1 MAIHTDCIVK
11 PRPLPSGEVALRS
24 KDGEG
29 SNKQNKKTR
38 FPRKTPGNRVFCH
51 LAAQRRYFAEVCR
64 RCMARLRAILLW

>member
-29 SNKQNKKTR
+29 SNNKNTR
-38 FPRKTPGNRVFCH
+38 FPRKTPGNQVFCH